1 MQRVDRTFAER
12 YGPWGIVAGASN
24 GIGAAFAG
32 SMAKR
37 GLNVVLIARRGDAL
51 AQTADEIE
59 ASYGVS
65 TRVLVADLTSPDVL
79 DRVGEA
85 TADLDIGL
93 MVYNAGAVHGVAR
106 FLDQQVRDALY
117 LIDLSCRGPVLWTHH
132 FGRRLRTRRSGAM
145 VLMSSMSGLVGSAL
159 TVTYSATKAFD
170 INLAEGLAV
179 ELAPY
184 GVDVMAVIAGL
195 TRTPTMVDS
204 GARLE
209 GFPMMEPDAVS
220 EEAFAALGSGS
231 VLVSGDNKER
241 FDALRAAP
249 RADAV
254 EWMSQ
259 GAAFLYHAAWP
270 LTE

>member
-1 MQRVDRTFAER
+1 MTLDVRSFAQR

-24 GIGAAFAG
+24 GIGAGFAR

-37 GLNVVLIARRGDAL
+37 GLNVVLMARRGDAL

-59 ASYGVS
+59 SSYGVS

-93 MVYNAGAVHGVAR
+93 MVYNAGAMHGVAR
-106 FLDQQVRDALY
+106 FLDQQVRDPLY

-132 FGRRLRTRRSGAM
+132 FGRRLRTRRSGGM
-145 VLMSSMSGLVGSAL
+145 ILMSSMSALVGSAL

-184 GVDVMAVIAGL
+184 GVDVMAVLAGL

-209 GFPMMEPDAVS
+209 GFPMMEPDEVS
-220 EEAFAALGSGS
+220 EEALEALGSGS
-231 VLVSGDNKER
+231 IVVAGENKDR
-241 FDALRAAP
+241 YDTVRAAP

-259 GAAFLYHAAWP
+259 GAAFLYHKAWP
-270 LTE
+270 LTD

>member
-1 MQRVDRTFAER
+1 M
-12 YGPWGIVAGASN
+12 
-24 GIGAAFAG
+24 
-32 SMAKR
+32 
-37 GLNVVLIARRGDAL
+37 
-51 AQTADEIE
+51 
-59 ASYGVS
+59 
-65 TRVLVADLTSPDVL
+65 LVADLTSADVL

-132 FGRRLRTRRSGAM
+132 FGRRLRARRSGGM

-220 EEAFAALGSGS
+220 EEALDALGTRLDRHLGRQQRAVRHDPSG
-231 VLVSGDNKER
+231 
-241 FDALRAAP
+241 AP
-249 RADAV
+249 RRSRRMDEPGCGVPLPRGVAPHRVIGRFRRRGRRACSAMAVASRWVFARGTVGATDAS
-254 EWMSQ
+254 MMRKPSTFHT
-259 GAAFLYHAAWP
+259 AHC
-270 LTE
+270 

>member
-1 MQRVDRTFAER
+1 MRLDVRNFAQR

-24 GIGAAFAG
+24 GIGAGFAR

-37 GLNVVLIARRGDAL
+37 GLNVVLMARRGDAL

-59 ASYGVS
+59 ASYGVA
-65 TRVLVADLTSPDVL
+65 TRVLVADLTSADVL

-106 FLDQQVRDALY
+106 FLDQQVRDPLY

-132 FGRRLRTRRSGAM
+132 FGRRLRARRSGGM
-145 VLMSSMSGLVGSAL
+145 ILMSSMSGLVGSAL

-209 GFPMMEPDAVS
+209 GFPMMEPDEVS
-220 EEAFAALGSGS
+220 EEALEALGSGS
-231 VLVSGDNKER
+231 IVVAGENKER
-241 FDALRAAP
+241 FDTVRAAP
-249 RADAV
+249 RSDAV

-270 LTE
+270 LTD

>member
-1 MQRVDRTFAER
+1 MTEFAER

-24 GIGAAFAG
+24 GIGAGFAR

-37 GLNVVLIARRGDAL
+37 GLSVVLIARRGDTL

-59 ASYGVS
+59 ASYDVK

-106 FLDQQVRDALY
+106 FLDQQVRDPLY
-117 LIDLSCRGPVLWTHH
+117 LIDLSCRGPVLWAHH
-132 FGRRLRTRRSGAM
+132 FGRRLRTRRRGGMIFLSAM
-145 VLMSSMSGLVGSAL
+145 SALTGSAL

-184 GVDVMAVIAGL
+184 GVDVMAVVAGL
-195 TRTPTMVDS
+195 TRTATMVDS

-209 GFPMMEPDAVS
+209 GFPMMEPDAVA
-220 EEAFAALGSGS
+220 EEALDALGSGS
-231 VLVSGDNKER
+231 IIVSGENKAQ
-241 FDALRAAP
+241 FDALRAMP
-249 RADAV
+249 RDEVV
-254 EWMSQ
+254 EYMSK
-259 GAAFLYHAAWP
+259 GAAFLYHVDWP

>member
-1 MQRVDRTFAER
+1 MQLDETTFAQR

-24 GIGAAFAG
+24 GIGAAYAR

-37 GLNVVLIARRGDAL
+37 GLNVVLMARRGDAL

-59 ASYGVS
+59 ASYRVE
-65 TRVLVADLTSPDVL
+65 TRVLVADLTSADVL

-106 FLDQQVRDALY
+106 YLDQQVRDPLY
-117 LIDLSCRGPVLWTHH
+117 LVDLSCRGPVLWTHH
-132 FGRRLRTRRSGAM
+132 FGRRLRARRRGGM

-170 INLAEGLAV
+170 INLAEGLAI

-184 GVDVMAVIAGL
+184 GVDVMAVVAGL

-209 GFPMMEPDAVS
+209 GFPMMEPDEVS
-220 EEAFAALGSGS
+220 EEAFDALGSGS

-241 FDALRAAP
+241 FDMIRAAP
-249 RADAV
+249 RAEAV

-259 GAAFLYHAAWP
+259 GAAFMYHVEWP
-270 LTE
+270 LGE

>member
-1 MQRVDRTFAER
+1 MQRDDSSFAPR

-24 GIGAAFAG
+24 GIGAAFAR
-32 SMAKR
+32 SMAAR
-37 GLNVVLIARRGDAL
+37 GLNVVLMARRGDAL

-65 TRVLVADLTSPDVL
+65 TRVLVADLTDADVL

-106 FLDQQVRDALY
+106 YLDQQARDALY
-117 LIDLSCRGPVLWTHH
+117 LIDLSCRGPALWAHH
-132 FGRRLRTRRSGAM
+132 FGRRFRTRGSGGI

-170 INLAEGLAV
+170 INLAEGLGV

-209 GFPMMEPDAVS
+209 GFPMMEPDEVS
-220 EEAFAALGSGS
+220 EEALTALGSGS
-231 VLVSGDNKER
+231 ILVAGDNKER
-241 FDALRAAP
+241 FDTIRATP
-249 RADAV
+249 RAEAV

-259 GAAFLYHAAWP
+259 GAAFLYHVAWP
-270 LTE
+270 LTD